1 MACPFE
7 FMKFSLAP
15 VSIFYKV
22 ESYYVCKSKLRSVHE
37 PHEQPSPI
45 AQPTVCRGL
54 ISFTQ
59 TYTPVLTVTEA
70 RHLKKKK
77 KIEGKRNISKFS
89 IYLLLYRRGAAL

>member
-1 MACPFE
+1 MVCPFE

-22 ESYYVCKSKLRSVHE
+22 ESYYVCKSKLWSVHE

-59 TYTPVLTVTEA
+59 TYTPVLTITEA
-70 RHLKKKK
+70 RHLKKK

-89 IYLLLYRRGAAL
+89 IYLLLYHRGAAL